1 MNAVIFDFDGT
12 IINTN
17 ELIKEG
23 LNSFAERYRGYKLV
37 TEEHR
42 MLTGKTLEDQ
52 MAYINPHKWQLMSNH
67 FKIWYAHNHNA
78 KTCAFPGMIRLIK
91 ELHEKGIRMAIVSNN
106 STASL
111 DMGLK
116 HLGIET
122 YFEYVLTR
130 DDVEATKP
138 SPEGIQ
144 KVMELMNL
152 QNHEVIYI
160 GDTAGDIYAAKN
172 AEIINAIVGWSS
184 IGAETIMM
192 LQPDYVLKS
201 ASHLHD
207 IIRER
212 KREVA

>member
-23 LNSFAERYRGYKLV
+23 LNNFAQRYRGYKLV
-37 TEEHR
+37 AEEHR
-42 MLTGKTLEDQ
+42 ALIGKTLEDQ

-67 FKIWYAHNHNA
+67 FKIWYTHHHNA

-91 ELHEKGIRMAIVSNN
+91 SLYEQGVRLAIVSNN

-122 YFEYVLTR
+122 YFEYVITR
-130 DDVEATKP
+130 DDVEETKP

-152 QNHEVIYI
+152 ENHEVIYI
-160 GDTAGDIYAAKN
+160 GDTASDIYAAKN
-172 AEIINAIVGWSS
+172 AEIPNAIVGWSN
-184 IGAETIMM
+184 IGDEAIMM

-201 ASHLHD
+201 PSHLHD
-207 IIRER
+207 IIKEH
-212 KREVA
+212 KCQVA